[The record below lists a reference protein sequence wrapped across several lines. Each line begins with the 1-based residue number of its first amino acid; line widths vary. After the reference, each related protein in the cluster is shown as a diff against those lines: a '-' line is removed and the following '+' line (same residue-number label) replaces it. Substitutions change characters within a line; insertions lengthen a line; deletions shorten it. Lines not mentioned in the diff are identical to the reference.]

1 MARSDTARSGAVLN
15 EDAQYAKAR
24 SAEARHRVLVRTGI
38 ALLLIISVTPAAGQS
53 GEIVGPLL
61 EQCRQVLE
69 QCTLALRGAAAPLR
83 WVPLAL
89 LAAGLSYAIVDRVRL
104 SRRVARLLHRHNLRS
119 VHDGEVWGRLAVEF
133 HCIER
138 VFVVVGSA
146 PNPAYT
152 AGLIK
157 PRIYLAESL
166 AHRLT
171 PVELRAV
178 FRHEVHHLAS
188 YDPLRFAA
196 LRFAEKTF
204 FWLPVISS
212 LADDVRED
220 AEVMADDFA
229 AAQAGG
235 SDPLDVASA
244 IVKIGQTNER
254 LLAEF
259 GSGVA
264 AIGGFRA
271 MDRRVRRL
279 ANESVVAPFP
289 LKWRPSLASIVG
301 LTALWLASALAP
313 QAADAGMT
321 MRVGDP
327 CPHAMIS
334 SDRHCPKCGEPAEV
348 MPECG
353 H

>member
-1 MARSDTARSGAVLN
+1 MARSDTTQAEVVPN
-15 EDAQYAKAR
+15 EDGQYVKAR
-24 SAEARHRVLVRTGI
+24 STEARHRALVRTSI
-38 ALLLIISVTPAAGQS
+38 ALLVIIGVTPAAGHS
-53 GEIVGPLL
+53 GEFVGPLL
-61 EQCRQVLE
+61 EQCRQLLE
-69 QCTLALRGAAAPLR
+69 QCTLVLRSAAAPLR

-89 LAAGLSYAIVDRVRL
+89 FAAGLLYAIVDRVRL
-104 SRRVARLLHRHNLRS
+104 SRRVARLLRCHNLRS
-119 VHDGEVWGRLAVEF
+119 VRDDEVLGRLAVEF

-138 VFVVVGSA
+138 VLVVVGSA
-146 PNPAYT
+146 PNPACT

-166 AHRLT
+166 APMLT
-171 PVELRAV
+171 PEELRAV
-178 FRHEVHHLAS
+178 FRHEVHHLAR

-204 FWLPVISS
+204 FWLPIISS
-212 LADDVRED
+212 LADDFRED

-229 AAQAGG
+229 AAEAGG

-244 IVKIGQTNER
+244 IVKIGQSNER
-254 LLAEF
+254 MLAEF
-259 GSGVA
+259 DSGIA

-289 LKWRPSLASIVG
+289 LKWRPSLASIIG

-334 SDRHCPKCGEPAEV
+334 SDRHCPKCEEPAGV
-348 MPECG
+348 MPDCG
-353 H
+353 